1 MYTKLSFNAEKIGQK
16 MKEGGPLLK
25 ASYSLMCLY
34 FIKASLKNVVH
45 ETDTFFLEKKT
56 DAKNDAGRISSPGK
70 TATFLRF

>member
-1 MYTKLSFNAEKIGQK
+1 

-45 ETDTFFLEKKT
+45 ETDTFFLEKKRT
-56 DAKNDAGRISSPGK
+56 QK
-70 TATFLRF
+70 TTPDGFQVLEKLRLF

>member
-1 MYTKLSFNAEKIGQK
+1 

-45 ETDTFFLEKKT
+45 ETDTFFLEKKNGRKKRRLT
-56 DAKNDAGRISSPGK
+56 DFKSWKNCDFSEVLTSI
-70 TATFLRF
+70 